1 MQCCLCL
8 LERKL
13 IDAHIIPKFFFRY
26 LYPNEKIEGKPLL
39 LVNSSGGRFLSSRIG
54 PYDKNILC
62 QECDNKIGEYDDYAK
77 KIFID
82 KWPTTNTNDDRVIIL
97 QNIDYKRLKL
107 FLLSLL
113 WRASISG
120 HDIFSK
126 VNIGPFEDVLRDMI
140 RNNNPGGPLEFP
152 IIITQFSQGDLP
164 EDVGKNIQDPIRER
178 IDGINFVS
186 FYLPKFY
193 KIYIKVDKRDSPI
206 MTIDRVL
213 NNNKTVI
220 LKRGDYYN
228 SQEFKILLNSV

>member
-1 MQCCLCL
+1 MICKLCQH
-8 LERKL
+8 EKML

-26 LYPNEKIEGKPLL
+26 LYPNEKIEGQSLL
-39 LVNSSGGRFLSSRIG
+39 LVNSSGGRVLNSRVG

-62 QECDNKIGEYDDYAK
+62 QECDNEIGRFDDYAK
-77 KIFID
+77 KVFID
-82 KWPTTNTNDDRVIIL
+82 KWPTVSANDDKVTIL

-107 FLLSLL
+107 FFLSLL
-113 WRASISG
+113 WRASISS

-126 VNIGPFEDVLRDMI
+126 INVGPFEDRLRDMI
-140 RNNNPGGPLEFP
+140 RSDNPGYPLEFP
-152 IIITQFSQGDLP
+152 VIITQFSQGNLP
-164 EDVGKNIQDPIRER
+164 ADVGKNIQDPIREK

-186 FYLPKFY
+186 FYLPNFY

-206 MTIDRVL
+206 MTMDLVL
-213 NNNKTVI
+213 NNNRAVI